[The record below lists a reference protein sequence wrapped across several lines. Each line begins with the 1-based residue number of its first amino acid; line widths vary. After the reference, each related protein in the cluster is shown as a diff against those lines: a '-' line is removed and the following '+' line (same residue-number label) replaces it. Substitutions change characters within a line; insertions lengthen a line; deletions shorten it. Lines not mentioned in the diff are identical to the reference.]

1 MNKTLL
7 AMGVALCLS
16 SVHGACAGTSEMP
29 MAIGADAAMGTP
41 DAGTGSADTKTLKP
55 VEVNAK
61 LDQSRNQLSPDTGAS
76 EYVISQKEISQLP
89 LGDATP
95 LNQVILQ
102 IPGVVQDSFGQL
114 HVRGDHANLQ
124 YRINGVIIPE
134 SISGFGQSIDTR
146 VIDNIKFLT
155 GALPAQYGY
164 RTAGVV
170 DITTKTGTV
179 GTGGSVSLD
188 GGSFGTLNPGAEI
201 YGTEGRLSYYATAN
215 WLESDIGIENPT
227 PTRNA
232 IHDHTD
238 QFKGF
243 GYLSYLLSDTTR
255 LSLMFGATNNRFEIP
270 NNPNQS
276 PNFILNDAP
285 PIDSTDLNE
294 RQREATRFGVA
305 SLQGKL
311 GSSDYQMSVFQRYT
325 STDFTPDFSGDLQF
339 NGIAAQV
346 GRSSRENGAQ
356 LDIATPLNDSHTL
369 RYGLY
374 ASNEHAASGN
384 DAFVFPVDNTGAQS
398 STTPINIIDNS
409 RVVAKEYSAY
419 LQDEWHVT
427 DKITVNY
434 GLRADKVDAYIS
446 EGQIS
451 PRLGAVYQ
459 LSDDTTLHASY
470 ARYFT
475 PPPTELIAPRD
486 LQLFQNTTAATAVTQ
501 DDPVRSQREN
511 YFDVGVS
518 QKIAQ
523 SLTLGLDAYYR
534 RSHNLIDEGQ
544 FGAALVFSPFNYA
557 RGRIHGVEFTA
568 NYDAGPIN
576 AYFNIAS
583 SHASGQNIV
592 SSQYFFG
599 QEELDYIATHYI
611 HLDHDQKLASSG
623 GVTYALNDTT
633 KVGAD
638 YLYGSGLRH
647 EFVNSAA
654 LPSYVQ
660 VNLSLQHT
668 FNFDSVGKID
678 ARLSA
683 INVFDHVYEL
693 RDGSGVGVGA
703 PQFGPRRGV
712 YLGFKKDF
720 NL

>member
-1 MNKTLL
+1 MHKTLL
-7 AMGVALCLS
+7 AI
-16 SVHGACAGTSEMP
+16 
-29 MAIGADAAMGTP
+29 AIGAAVCSASLARADSTITDSPPPATP
-41 DAGTGSADTKTLKP
+41 GSGANPADKNPVDNTTTLNS
-55 VEVNAK
+55 VEVSAA
-61 LDQSRNQLSPDTGAS
+61 LDKSRNQLAPDIGAS
-76 EYVISQKEISQLP
+76 EYVISRQAIDQLP

-134 SISGFGQSIDTR
+134 SISGFGQTIDTR
-146 VIDNIKFLT
+146 VIDSLKFLT

-170 DITTKTGTV
+170 DITTKTGTE

-188 GGSFGTLNPGAEI
+188 GGSFGTLNPGAEL
-201 YGTEGRLSYYATAN
+201 YGTQGKFSYYLTGN
-215 WLESDIGIENPT
+215 WSESDIGIENPT
-227 PTRNA
+227 STRNA

-255 LSLMFGATNNRFEIP
+255 VSFMFGATNNRFEIP

-276 PNFILNDAP
+276 PNFILADATP
-285 PIDSTDLNE
+285 VDSIDLNE
-294 RQREATRFGVA
+294 RQREVTRFGVA
-305 SLQGKL
+305 SLQGKF
-311 GSSDYQMSVFQRYT
+311 GASDYQFSVFQRYT
-325 STDFTPDFSGDLQF
+325 STNFLPDFSGDLQF

-356 LDIATPLNDSHTL
+356 LDISTSLNDSHTL

-374 ASNEHAASGN
+374 ASNEQAASGN
-384 DAFVFPVDNTGAQS
+384 DAFVFPADDNGAQS
-398 STTPINIIDNS
+398 STTPINILDNS
-409 RVVAKEYSAY
+409 RVTAREYSAY
-419 LQDEWHVT
+419 LQDEWHPT
-427 DKITVNY
+427 DKLTINY
-434 GLRADKVDAYIS
+434 GLRVDKVQAYIA

-459 LSDDTTLHASY
+459 LSDNTTLHASY

-475 PPPTELIAPRD
+475 PPPTELIAPGD
-486 LQLFQNTTAATAVTQ
+486 LALFENTTAATAVIR
-501 DDPVRSQREN
+501 DDAVRSQREN
-511 YFDVGVS
+511 YLDAGIS
-518 QKIAQ
+518 QKIGQ
-523 SLTLGLDAYYR
+523 SITLGLDGYYR
-534 RSHNLIDEGQ
+534 RSRNLIDEGQ

-568 NYDAGPIN
+568 NYDAGPID
-576 AYFNIAS
+576 AYFNLAS
-583 SHASGQNIV
+583 SRASGKDIV

-599 QEELDYIATHYI
+599 QDELDYIASHYI

-623 GVTYALNDTT
+623 GVTYALNETT

-647 EFVNSAA
+647 DFANTAA
-654 LPSYVQ
+654 LPAYVQ
-660 VNLSLQHT
+660 VNLALQHS
-668 FNFDSVGKID
+668 FDFDKIGKLQT
-678 ARLSA
+678 RLA
-683 INVFDHVYEL
+683 LINVFDHVYEL

-703 PQFGPRRGV
+703 PQFGPRRGI
-712 YLGFKKDF
+712 YLGLTKSF
-720 NL
+720 